1 MAADKYLAIS
11 YESCESKLCSS
22 KRDAEDWINALA
34 SLCDGDAIADDYQ
47 VWRITGSGACTD
59 CTLDEQKQVVIDC

>member
-11 YESCESKLCSS
+11 YESCESKLCPS
-22 KRDAEDWINALA
+22 KRDAEDWINA
-34 SLCDGDAIADDYQ
+34 DGDGCSDDYQ

-59 CTLDEQKQVVIDC
+59 CPLDEQKQVVIDC